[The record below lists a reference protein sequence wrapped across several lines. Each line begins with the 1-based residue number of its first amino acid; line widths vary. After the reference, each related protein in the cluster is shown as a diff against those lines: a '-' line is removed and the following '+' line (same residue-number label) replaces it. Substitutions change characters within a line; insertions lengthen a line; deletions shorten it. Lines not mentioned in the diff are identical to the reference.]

1 MLSKQTIDSDQFDR
15 QKRIA
20 GWDQDAVSKL
30 KILVVGAGAL
40 GNEVVKG
47 LAQIGVGQITL
58 VDYDKIVKA
67 NLNRCVFFCPMDAA
81 NGLYKAR
88 VIATRARSINKK
100 IKITPVIKN
109 VEQLSEDFYSQ
120 FDFAFSCLD
129 NLGARLHLN
138 SHCYGKVPL
147 IDGGTTGFF
156 GKVQVVLAPSACLE
170 CAMSQK
176 DYQLLWRKYSC
187 VGDPLDFVDPKTPA
201 LSTTNSI
208 VAALQVNEMI
218 KLVHCASSVSSKAIR
233 PQPKVVGKE
242 SAGAS
247 NVEQARWL
255 FDNTLVG
262 KYLFYDGVRN
272 TQTTYSVGR
281 RETCPV
287 HAQP

>member
-1 MLSKQTIDSDQFDR
+1 MLQTQVIDSDQFDR

-20 GWDQDAVSKL
+20 GWDQDAISKL
-30 KILVVGAGAL
+30 NLLVVGAGAL

-47 LAQIGVGQITL
+47 LAQIGVCKITL
-58 VDYDKIVKA
+58 VDFDRVVKA

-88 VIATRARSINKK
+88 VVATRARSINKRLV
-100 IKITPVIKN
+100 ITPVLKN
-109 VEQLSEDFYSQ
+109 VEELPEGFYSQ
-120 FDFAFSCLD
+120 FDYVFSCLD

-156 GKVQVVLAPSACLE
+156 GKVQAVIAPSACLE
-170 CAMSQK
+170 CAMSQQ
-176 DYQLLWRKYSC
+176 DYQFLWRKYSC
-187 VGDPLDFVDPKTPA
+187 VGDPLDFIDPKTPA

-218 KLVHCASSVSSKAIR
+218 KLVHCNASLGGGPAHTR
-233 PQPKVVGKE
+233 QPKVIGKQQNE
-242 SAGAS
+242 GSL
-247 NVEQARWL
+247 EQAKWL

-272 TQTTYSVGR
+272 SQTSFIVER
-281 RETCPV
+281 RQNCPV
-287 HAQP
+287 HC